1 MVQYDEY
8 GNVIDDER
16 KYPAKAAVAQAKPRD
31 ASGRF
36 LSGERLQEYQVQQ
49 QAIMQQAER
58 DKVNQLLGRGQSFM
72 QTPGMQS
79 GQSDFAALLAAN
91 KPGGRAQVP
100 AEGDKWDIL
109 LGKKRRMI

>member
-8 GNVIDDER
+8 GNVIDEER
-16 KYPAKAAVAQAKPRD
+16 KYPAKAAVAQTKPRD

-49 QAIMQQAER
+49 QSMMQQAER
-58 DKVNQLLGRGQSFM
+58 DRMNQLLGRGGQSI
-72 QTPGMQS
+72 QSGMQP

-109 LGKKRRMI
+109 LGKKRRVI